1 MKLLKNNKQISNKNK
16 IRKKFKTKTKRFFRK
31 KNVNKKI
38 NLIQKMILSII
49 LILFNNYHY
58 FIYLLE
64 KKQVENLILIQV
76 DISKAKKEGGGPR
89 QLQRGLSKIL
99 PYKTKHCKFIPVDG
113 INFLNL
119 TKNIDYYFSTSPN
132 INEKIY
138 NKLKQNNKVHS
149 LLLGPLLVPIKWFR
163 FPNIYH
169 WEERRFRDILS
180 SVKGVVV
187 HSIRV
192 RDHLAKRSNTI
203 DLLNKF
209 IIFRACSY
217 NMPKK
222 IKPFRKRKIDILLY
236 LKYADINRRKQGKIL
251 FELLKS
257 TNKSIEILKSGHY
270 KRDYLINLANNSKFV
285 IFFSF
290 YDTGAIALKEIQNYG
305 VITFSLQK
313 DLVVSD
319 ETGYYIPEL
328 DDNNIEKA
336 FDKIMEIIND
346 KMKKIPN
353 SRKIAKINQGINK
366 CQKALDDICNGI
378 LYN

>member
-1 MKLLKNNKQISNKNK
+1 M
-16 IRKKFKTKTKRFFRK
+16 
-31 KNVNKKI
+31 
-38 NLIQKMILSII
+38 
-49 LILFNNYHY
+49 
-58 FIYLLE
+58 
-64 KKQVENLILIQV
+64 
-76 DISKAKKEGGGPR
+76 
-89 QLQRGLSKIL
+89 
-99 PYKTKHCKFIPVDG
+99 
-113 INFLNL
+113 
-119 TKNIDYYFSTSPN
+119 DY
-132 INEKIY
+132 
-138 NKLKQNNKVHS
+138 
-149 LLLGPLLVPIKWFR
+149 
-163 FPNIYH
+163 
-169 WEERRFRDILS
+169 
-180 SVKGVVV
+180 
-187 HSIRV
+187 
-192 RDHLAKRSNTI
+192 LAKRSNTI

-236 LKYADINRRKQGKIL
+236 LKYADINRREQGKKL

-270 KRDYLINLANNSKFV
+270 KRDYLINLASNSKFV

-353 SRKIAKINQGINK
+353 SRKIAKINQGINN